1 MSPVP
6 TATTTPPTDT
16 HDQGGHHPDHRHH
29 QHNHHPQPPRHR
41 PARLLSLLALAVALF
56 AAVASTDEND
66 AQRVDEGS
74 EEGQDGNGDGG
85 SGSTDQP
92 GEPEVFAVGDLVEL
106 GDWQVRVHGVIDPV
120 VSTDEFFQPPA
131 GQRWVAV
138 DVEVTNSGDQTETV
152 SSALCFQL
160 VDDQNRT
167 FNQTVT
173 GVSSAATPDGDVAA
187 GGALRGTVEYEVPVD
202 AAGLR
207 LNFSCDLLTPGT
219 AAIALG
225 G

>member
-1 MSPVP
+1 MSPVT
-6 TATTTPPTDT
+6 TATTTPPTDRR
-16 HDQGGHHPDHRHH
+16 DQHGQRRH
-29 QHNHHPQPPRHR
+29 QHQRQQPHRRR

-56 AAVASTDEND
+56 AAVASTDDND
-66 AQRVDEGS
+66 PQRVDEGS
-74 EEGQDGNGDGG
+74 EEGQDAGDGDAG
-85 SGSTDQP
+85 TADQP
-92 GEPEVFAVGDLVEL
+92 GEPEVYAVGDLVEL
-106 GDWQVRVHGVIDPV
+106 GDWQVRVHGVTDPV
-120 VSTDEFFQPPA
+120 VSTDELFQPPA

-138 DVEVTNSGDQTETV
+138 DVEVTNSSDQTETV

-167 FNQTVT
+167 FDQTVT
-173 GVSSAATPDGDVAA
+173 GASTAATPDGDVAA
-187 GGALRGTVEYEVPVD
+187 GGSLRGTVEYEVPSD